1 MNSAAVIGPRER
13 IEERSRGRR
22 DILDWGLGIGDRG
35 FGDQGFRPESLIPDP

>member
-22 DILDWGLGIGDRG
+22 DIFVGIRGSGAGLGLRYSG
-35 FGDQGFRPESLIPDP
+35 FV